1 MVSDGLFEEAKGL
14 FVYRKLNAL
23 KTVGYKEI
31 FDFMEGIITKEQA
44 IQDIKKNT
52 RRFAKR
58 QGTWFRKNK
67 NINWFNYKA
76 NILEIFKLIEN
87 SQNVS

>member
-1 MVSDGLFEEAKGL
+1 MISDGLFEEAKGL
-14 FVYRKLNAL
+14 FADRKLNAL

-31 FDFMEGIITKEQA
+31 FYFMEGIITKEQA

-52 RRFAKR
+52 RRYAKR

-76 NILEIFKLIEN
+76 DIIEILKLIEN
-87 SQNVS
+87 FQTVS

>member
-1 MVSDGLFEEAKGL
+1 
-14 FVYRKLNAL
+14 
-23 KTVGYKEI
+23 
-31 FDFMEGIITKEQA
+31 MEGIITKEQA

-67 NINWFNYKA
+67 NINWFNYNA
-76 NILEIFKLIEN
+76 NTCEVFKFIEN
-87 SQNVS
+87 FQTMS